1 MLLVLQSGCH
11 SWWSSNL
18 SLRRFITKSDTG
30 ALASV
35 STKSQSF
42 IHSGTRRSNPTRT
55 YRNLSEPIV
64 PACITT
70 PTASSNNVLRYQLA
84 SEIPNRDAL
93 SLECEEELVFIQED
107 EGGGSHE
114 GRLAHLRH
122 AGVSD
127 LHEKK
132 RKKTSMCTMAAG
144 GGVV

>member
-1 MLLVLQSGCH
+1 M
-11 SWWSSNL
+11 
-18 SLRRFITKSDTG
+18 
-30 ALASV
+30 ALDGR
-35 STKSQSF
+35 
-42 IHSGTRRSNPTRT
+42 IRP
-55 YRNLSEPIV
+55 EPIV
-64 PACITT
+64 PTCITT
-70 PTASSNNVLRYQLA
+70 PTGSSNNVLRYQLA

-132 RKKTSMCTMAAG
+132 RKTTRMCTMAAG